1 MRNIFNDESLEK
13 EFKKNGFVRVP
24 FLNSNEVNELKEL
37 FFSTLPSSGGQIKAE
52 ETGVEDA
59 NFISYDF
66 TFIDKNI
73 EYKREVYK
81 LISSRF
87 ENQMNKLL
95 ANYRPIIANFIRKKS
110 ATGEVPL
117 HQNWAF
123 ADEEKCTTV
132 SIWCPLVDSTKENGT
147 LQVVPGSHKRFG
159 KFRGPMVPWEL
170 DKIKS
175 AIIDNYLTPLET
187 KAGECVILDD
197 SIVHYSAINKTE
209 GLRLAIQLICVP
221 KEIPSLHYH
230 MDQSNDKTQI
240 KVLQVEDD
248 FYMEFNPWKKPENIK
263 EIGSKVFSNRQL
275 SEKEF
280 VKRLNGKEFY
290 NRGMISQLLN
300 MFKSNL

>member
-13 EFKKNGFVRVP
+13 EFEKNGFVRVP

-73 EYKREVYK
+73 DYKREVYK

-159 KFRGPMVPWEL
+159 KYRGPMVPWEL

-290 NRGMISQLLN
+290 SKGIISQLLN
-300 MFKSNL
+300 MFKSN

>member
-13 EFKKNGFVRVP
+13 EFEKNGFVRVP
-24 FLNSNEVNELKEL
+24 FLNSDEVNELKEL

-73 EYKREVYK
+73 DYKREVFK

-87 ENQMNKLL
+87 ENHMNRLL
-95 ANYRPIIANFIRKKS
+95 ANYRPIIANYIRKKS

-159 KFRGPMVPWEL
+159 KYRGPMVPWEL

-290 NRGMISQLLN
+290 SKGIISQLLN
-300 MFKSNL
+300 MFKSN

>member
-13 EFKKNGFVRVP
+13 EFEKNGFVRVP
-24 FLNSNEVNELKEL
+24 FLNSNEVKELKEL
-37 FFSTLPSSGGQIKAE
+37 FFSTLPSSGGQIIAE

-73 EYKREVYK
+73 DYKREVYK

-95 ANYRPIIANFIRKKS
+95 ANYRPIIANYIRKKS
-110 ATGEVPL
+110 STGEVPL

-159 KFRGPMVPWEL
+159 KYRGPMVPWEL

-175 AIIDNYLTPLET
+175 TIIDNYLTPLET

-263 EIGSKVFSNRQL
+263 EIGSKVFSNKQL

-300 MFKSNL
+300 MFKSN

>member
-147 LQVVPGSHKRFG
+147 LQVVPRSHKRFG